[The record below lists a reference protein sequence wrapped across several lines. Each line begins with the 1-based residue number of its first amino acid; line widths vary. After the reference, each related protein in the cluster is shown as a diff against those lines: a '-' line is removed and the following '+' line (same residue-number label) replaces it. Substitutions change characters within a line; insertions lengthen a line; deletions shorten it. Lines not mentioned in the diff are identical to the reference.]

1 MPLDGLGRM
10 ARGAALVLVL
20 MTLLLL
26 LLLLLMLVIGNLLF
40 NTTRARARCRVAYVQ
55 HNAHGPKAREP
66 GTVLINTMRISSIVR
81 EMPRR

>member
-26 LLLLLMLVIGNLLF
+26 LLLLLMLVIGILLF
-40 NTTRARARCRVAYVQ
+40 NTTRARAAAAAVQ
-55 HNAHGPKAREP
+55 HNARTHSGPPSTGATITMDGGVADTTR
-66 GTVLINTMRISSIVR
+66 TNTGR
-81 EMPRR
+81 

>member
-26 LLLLLMLVIGNLLF
+26 LLLLMLFMEFCCSIQRARARGAASLMF
-40 NTTRARARCRVAYVQ
+40 NTTRTVQKHGNRAQ
-55 HNAHGPKAREP
+55 F
-66 GTVLINTMRISSIVR
+66 
-81 EMPRR
+81 

>member
-26 LLLLLMLVIGNLLF
+26 LLLLLMLVIGILLF
-40 NTTRARARCRVAYVQ
+40 NTTRARACRVAYVQ

>member
-26 LLLLLMLVIGNLLF
+26 LLLLLMLVIGILLF
-40 NTTRARARCRVAYVQ
+40 NTTRASAASLMFNTTRTVQKHGNRAQ
-55 HNAHGPKAREP
+55 F
-66 GTVLINTMRISSIVR
+66 
-81 EMPRR
+81 

>member
-26 LLLLLMLVIGNLLF
+26 LLLLLMLVIGILLF
-40 NTTRARARCRVAYVQ
+40 NTTRARVRAASLMFNTTRTVQ
-55 HNAHGPKAREP
+55 KHGNRAQF
-66 GTVLINTMRISSIVR
+66 
-81 EMPRR
+81 